1 MQVLLYWKHYRC
13 MEHNVLRWQTIP
25 IPVAIYPQQMH
36 DVDPVWPPH
45 VIRIKTRIL
54 RNAGSNGSLR
64 PCLGHQ
70 RVKETV
76 TTSSF
81 EALLITVYLEIIAA
95 LFIRWLCR
103 WFYLEP

>member
-1 MQVLLYWKHYRC
+1 
-13 MEHNVLRWQTIP
+13 
-25 IPVAIYPQQMH
+25 
-36 DVDPVWPPH
+36 
-45 VIRIKTRIL
+45 
-54 RNAGSNGSLR
+54 
-64 PCLGHQ
+64 
-70 RVKETV
+70 VKETV